1 MGQGVVTGDRQAFFA
16 NIRNNI
22 KTPPVGRA
30 KRVENPMDGLFTQ
43 RETTLEERNV
53 LRDRF
58 IGEWNNLG
66 GGQAFSV
73 KNRVELAQKL
83 KQVILERG
91 IKKAMR
97 WDRPELDKLNLEEIF
112 SDAGASMSKWPLGEK
127 DGNVKHKAASMD
139 AGVVWG
145 EMLMAESGTVVITGS
160 AKQPTSV
167 AILPLTF
174 IAICTTAEL
183 VDGMYSVMKRFKK
196 DYGTSLPTTATFITG
211 PSRTTD
217 IEMDLSIGVHGS
229 RYVHVFI
236 LDEE

>member
-1 MGQGVVTGDRQAFFA
+1 MGQGVITGDRKTFFD

-30 KRVENPMDGLFTQ
+30 KRVEDPMEGLFTK
-43 RETTLEERNV
+43 RGTTVEERRE
-53 LRDRF
+53 LRERF
-58 IGEWNNLG
+58 IEEWNNLG
-66 GGQAFSV
+66 GGNAFSV

-97 WDRPELDKLNLEEIF
+97 WDHPELDKLNLEEIF
-112 SDAGASMSKWPLGEK
+112 SDAGAAISTWPLGEN
-127 DGNVKHKAASMD
+127 DNNVKYKAAGMD

-145 EMLMAESGTVVITGS
+145 EMLMAESGTVVITGT

-174 IAICTTAEL
+174 IAICTTAQL
-183 VDGMYSVMKRFKK
+183 VDGMYTVMKELKERF
-196 DYGTSLPTTATFITG
+196 GTSLPTTATFISG

-217 IEMDLSIGVHGS
+217 IEMDLTIGVHGS

-236 LDEE
+236 LDE